1 MTARSLT
8 VAAHEIA
15 KFSRARNNWWT
26 PNGALSSLH
35 QFNPVRVKFICE
47 SIREFWKPD
56 PSYIDATQDS
66 PPFRWGMQGNPQILD
81 VGCGGGILSESL
93 ARLGGVV
100 TGIDACTESIEAAR
114 KRLISIDDSS
124 NPWKEKLFFE
134 DVDLF
139 DVIERKNHFDCV
151 VAIEVIEHVEDARSF
166 LEGLCALT
174 KPGGLLILST
184 MDKSLKT
191 ALSHILIGEYVSG
204 VIPRGTHDWSKFIP
218 PKDVSR
224 FASRYGVH
232 EAHLKYILTL
242 PDVYQSIVSRKMQ
255 VKFSLSEI
263 INTGHYFWAGV
274 KAAGNKKDENS

>member
-1 MTARSLT
+1 MTTRSLT

-15 KFSRARNNWWT
+15 KFSRARNSWWT

-35 QFNPVRVKFICE
+35 QFNPVRVKFVCE
-47 SIREFWKPD
+47 SIRKFWKSEP
-56 PSYIDATQDS
+56 PHIDAAQDTS
-66 PPFRWGMQGNPQILD
+66 PFLWGMQENPQILD

-100 TGIDACTESIEAAR
+100 TGIDACAESIEAAR
-114 KRLISIDDSS
+114 NRLISIDDSS
-124 NPWKEKLFFE
+124 NLWKKNLSFE
-134 DVDLF
+134 DSDLF
-139 DVIERKNHFDCV
+139 DIIERKVQFDCV

-166 LEGLCALT
+166 LKGLCELT

-191 ALSHILIGEYVSG
+191 ALSHILIGEYLSG

-224 FASRYGVH
+224 FASQHGVH
-232 EAHLKYILTL
+232 EANLKYILTL
-242 PDVYQSIVSRKMQ
+242 PDAYQSIVSRKMQ
-255 VKFSLSEI
+255 VKFSVSESV
-263 INTGHYFWAGV
+263 NTGHYFWAGV
-274 KAAGNKKDENS
+274 KDVVTKKDE